1 MRHKRMDYF
10 AYPHSPS
17 RERREA
23 WLAYNDPDPVER
35 KNGGERPT
43 EQQEGTIDASREIT
57 SRRAGEIAPDK
68 ELLLSSEELWLSLV
82 VCSDINDA
90 VGPRI
95 KEIAKRDGLTLET
108 AGKDPERRRAI
119 VSEMLQDPEIEL
131 ALIQRIEQRMTRHAS
146 FKRSLQAVQH
156 FTEDTIDQPDATLPT
171 RERILES
178 LLRKNEQLVAA
189 DQDATLEQ
197 WLAHATSSSASREEL
212 DELNLILGTSFTV
225 EAPPTHEDQ
234 RRLIR
239 IAESI
244 LATKTKCDDQDR
256 NIYARNLPDGAN
268 EQTVARAR
276 EGFRNLHRALDTAL
290 RQDVYSK
297 VREVAHATE
306 QALQEEIQT
315 LVNEPYAKFAETYS
329 GEDPFGAF
337 SQHFFEQHRVHVEE
351 VLAAQDAAL
360 SACQRANPGQLE
372 EIASAS
378 VPEIMERYSISSE
391 QEAQDIKQ
399 DATIAL
405 HRMRGHELRGFD
417 DPEFTRKAGA
427 ILADVTPVLK
437 STVVERAQ
445 ERRSQL
451 ELLREAHAPT
461 LQKAV
466 EMLSK
471 DETHIRAEAVLG
483 AEFVSKLRATHGAF
497 TKGELQASDQLDS
510 TDHIEQ
516 FQNIVRCAEFIV
528 NGDIWRMQ
536 TIAPTTEEAP
546 ADAEAMETERVD
558 LLTRLDAVHEPL
570 LRNLNDYQVCRLLDI
585 TAGVEQVAR
594 STRAILAEYLP
605 NATAERPQSQA
616 KLRQAREA
624 TGKLER
630 LAHFLENPPPVHY
643 FEDTN
648 ANNEGYCEFSADPNA
663 PPITG
668 IYINTVGS
676 QSGVH
681 RSRAELDAT
690 KQHEMGHAIVHMATE
705 EIGLIH
711 SREKFT
717 ALRSAIAANEDGQR
731 TLDEAAGVWGLKD
744 QKERL
749 IRFALQKKG
758 IDPDS
763 ATQTQLEQAEQ
774 FYDDKVIE
782 ELLCTLM
789 SINDTR
795 KRKEAEGKT
804 YNPAH
809 DTTLSAPTR
818 QLWSLLSAQN
828 DAEEAAE
835 LNHLREAL
843 GVPQQRYEVVQL
855 FSTATGG
862 ASAGGPSPTP
872 TAPTASPD
880 QEGSAR
886 ADLERIE
893 WYMSRIKDFLDLS
906 RFAQHSEEVRK
917 FYDEAQQRYT
927 RAKYIFANGRDL
939 PAFGGAPIDPE
950 NNTWYRTNIGKFKT
964 TVENYAEDLM
974 KIVREH
980 RDLRGEP
987 PRKRS
992 LFEIIFTDTKWISLM
1007 DIKKMVTDAAEDLK
1021 RMWERRSQT
1030 ARNRLGSII
1039 AGVIPD
1045 NEIPLLNYFG
1055 RLKYEFKRRNEEY
1068 ELEEVGV
1075 WEKALEQLGPNQ
1087 LLETLT
1093 DIRSAHDR
1101 DRMKAVMNLLAKFG
1115 RIDWD
1120 DERIWDALNRV
1131 GNFRLPKDLCRYDRF
1146 TREEWIKKIVFSA
1159 WPTDKDLFNKWNT
1172 GNASAFTSKR
1182 NEYEAYADVRANTR
1196 ELPHECARMLR
1207 IYTQWK
1213 EEQKN
1218 LPASQQKPMP
1228 DDVNPY
1234 AYEKLI
1240 HYSMVNGKMSMEQ
1253 KFFYLIQGVD
1263 VGLLPLERI
1272 NILNKEVLGNF
1283 PFIDYFTSQNN
1294 THQEIRAI
1302 AAKLRETDNLGDLA
1316 RYKPGQK
1323 TKVWL
1328 QLVVARDES
1337 TRQRAAK
1344 VMSRGGD
1351 QIDHEDIPMLVSIL
1365 DLNDMDELLSV
1376 QRGSQQRVTKEGL
1389 KNGYVGYGN
1398 VFQTY
1403 AQLAALSQDPTKGV
1417 HFTEDD
1423 AEAFGKRMM
1432 AYLFFDN
1439 LVTGTPSE
1447 RRPSLSWGKINN
1459 ETMPSG
1465 GGRAPKAFRNPVNEV
1480 IEKVMVD
1487 IYGLSDLPITNK
1499 EKDPTTGSLRTG
1511 TVSLDQFLGA
1521 RRGDTDVNKDDLML
1535 AAQQHE
1541 DPIIL
1546 ALKRN
1551 VPELVRILS
1560 SYAYEDSPDHWHIPN
1575 EGDPDKG
1582 ESITRDHIE
1591 QIRKL

>member
-1 MRHKRMDYF
+1 MDHF

-23 WLAYNDPDPVER
+23 WLANDDDLEK
-35 KNGGERPT
+35 KNQNLGPT
-43 EQQEGTIDASREIT
+43 EQPTDMVEATREQA
-57 SRRAGEIAPDK
+57 SRRAREIAPDTK
-68 ELLLSSEELWLSLV
+68 LLLSSEELWLSLV

-119 VSEMLQDPEIEL
+119 VSEMLQDPEIEI
-131 ALIQRIEQRMTRHAS
+131 ALIQRIQERMSRHAS
-146 FKRSLQAVQH
+146 FERSLQTVQH
-156 FTEDTIDQPDATLPT
+156 FTEDTIAQSDVTLPT
-171 RERILES
+171 RESILES

-189 DQDATLEQ
+189 NQDATLQ
-197 WLAHATSSSASREEL
+197 HWLADATSSSSSGEEI
-212 DELNLILGTSFTV
+212 DELNAILGTSFTV
-225 EAPPTHEDQ
+225 EAPPTPEDQ

-256 NIYARNLPDGAN
+256 NIYARNLPDDAD

-290 RQDVYSK
+290 RQDMYSK
-297 VREVAHATE
+297 VREVAHTTE
-306 QALQEEIQT
+306 QALQEEVQT
-315 LVNEPYAKFAETYS
+315 LVNTPYRAFAETYTGDDS
-329 GEDPFGAF
+329 FGDF
-337 SQHFFEQHRVHVEE
+337 SQRFYEEHGVHVEE

-360 SACQRANPGQLE
+360 SACQRANPEQLE
-372 EIASAS
+372 QIASAS
-378 VPEIMERYSISSE
+378 VHEILERYSIPNE
-391 QEAQDIKQ
+391 QEAEDIKR
-399 DATIAL
+399 DATIEL
-405 HRMRGHELRGFD
+405 QKMRGHELRGFD
-417 DPEFTRKAGA
+417 DPDFTRKAGA
-427 ILADVTPVLK
+427 ILSDVTPALK
-437 STVVERAQ
+437 ATALQRAM
-445 ERRSQL
+445 ERRTQI
-451 ELLREAHAPT
+451 EILRNTHAPT

-466 EMLSK
+466 EMLSN
-471 DETHIRAEAVLG
+471 DGTRFQAEAVLG
-483 AEFVSKLRATHGAF
+483 TEFVTKLRETHGAF
-497 TKGELQASDQLDS
+497 TKDALQPSDQFDS
-510 TDHIEQ
+510 TDPIER

-528 NGDIWRMQ
+528 NGDIWRMP
-536 TIAPTTEEAP
+536 TIAPTTEEAS
-546 ADAEAMETERVD
+546 AGAGAMETERVD
-558 LLTRLDAVHEPL
+558 LLTRLDAVHDPL
-570 LRNLNDYQVCRLLDI
+570 FRNLNGYQVCRLLDI
-585 TAGVEQVAR
+585 TAGVEQVSR
-594 STRAILAEYLP
+594 STRSILAEYLLHSP
-605 NATAERPQSQA
+605 TDRPQTQV

-624 TGKLER
+624 TEKLEQ
-630 LAHFLENPPPVHY
+630 LASFLESPPPVHY
-643 FEDTN
+643 FEDAN
-648 ANNEGYCEFSADPNA
+648 ANNEGYCEFSADPNG

-668 IYINTVGS
+668 IYINTVGAQGEKRS
-676 QSGVH
+676 QP
-681 RSRAELDAT
+681 ELEAT
-690 KQHEMGHAIVHMATE
+690 RQHEMGHTIVHMVTE

-717 ALRSAIAANEDGQR
+717 ALRSAIAASEDGQR
-731 TLDEAAGVWGLKD
+731 TLDEAAGVWGLRD

-758 IDPDS
+758 INPDT
-763 ATQTQLEQAEQ
+763 ATQAQLEQAEQ
-774 FYDDKVIE
+774 FYNDKVIE

-795 KRKEAEGKT
+795 KRKEAEGVT
-804 YNPAH
+804 YNPAQ

-835 LNHLREAL
+835 LNSLREAL

-872 TAPTASPD
+872 TTPTASPD

-893 WYMSRIKDFLDLS
+893 YYMSRISDFLDLS

-950 NNTWYRTNIGKFKT
+950 NNTWYRTNVGKFKT
-964 TVENYAEDLM
+964 TVENYAEYLM
-974 KIVREH
+974 KIVREN

-992 LFEIIFTDTKWISLM
+992 LFEIIFTDTKWVSLM
-1007 DIKKMVTDAAEDLK
+1007 DIKKMITDVGEDLK

-1030 ARNRLGSII
+1030 ARNRLGGII

-1055 RLKYEFKRRNEEY
+1055 RLKYEFKRRDEEY
-1068 ELEEVGV
+1068 ELQEVQV

-1087 LLETLT
+1087 LLETLK
-1093 DIRSAHDR
+1093 DIRSLHDR

-1131 GNFRLPKDLCRYDRF
+1131 GNFRMPTDLCRYDRF